1 MVFLFIQECVSYCQD
16 SGPQRNLSLKVDLN
30 LFNMEDNTP
39 SFGYSESCGNQPLAA
54 RLRPSVLEDYV
65 GQEHILAPG
74 RLLRRAIDA
83 DMFHSIILSG
93 PPGVGKTSLAEL
105 IAKTTDCAF
114 LRLSGVTSTVADI
127 RNAIAHA
134 VQLKKE
140 CGRRTVL
147 FIDEIH
153 RFNKSQ
159 QDSLLPDVENGNI
172 RLIGATTHNVQF
184 YIVGALLSRS
194 LVFVLKPLS
203 EKNICDLLQK
213 AAVNPASFPNRKVK
227 IADDALNFLANA
239 CEGDARKALNAL
251 ELAVLTTMPDA
262 AGTTIVTLE
271 CAEDSIQKKFIN
283 YDDDAHYDTASAF
296 IKSMR
301 GSDADAAVYY
311 LARML
316 AGNEDIRF
324 IARRLMIFASEDIG
338 NADPHAL
345 QVTVSAAQAVD
356 MVGMPEARI
365 ILAQAVT
372 YCATAPKSNA
382 SYLAVNKALSDI
394 ENNRVQPIP
403 VHLKDPHSNP
413 GSDTEKNQA
422 NYKYPH
428 DSGGFAVQ
436 DYMTVEKSYYEP
448 KNIGYESKIKER
460 IDYWK
465 SIRTAAENGTFKN

>member
-1 MVFLFIQECVSYCQD
+1 MDF
-16 SGPQRNLSLKVDLN
+16 N
-30 LFNMEDNTP
+30 LFDTAEDTVNY
-39 SFGYSESCGNQPLAA
+39 GYSESCSGQPLAA
-54 RLRPSVLEDYV
+54 RLRPQKLEDYV
-65 GQEHILAPG
+65 GQDHILAPG
-74 RLLRRAIDA
+74 KLLRRAIDA
-83 DMFHSIILSG
+83 DMFHSIIFSG

-105 IAKTTDCAF
+105 IAKTTNCAF
-114 LRLSGVTSTVADI
+114 IRLSGVTSTVADI
-127 RNAIAHA
+127 RKAIADA

-194 LVFVLKPLS
+194 LVFILRPLT
-203 EKNICDLLQK
+203 EQNIETLLLK
-213 AAVNPASFPNRKVK
+213 AAQNPAGFPNRKVN
-227 IADDALNFLANA
+227 IAPEAVRFLANA
-239 CEGDARKALNAL
+239 CEGDARKALNAM
-251 ELAVLTTMPDA
+251 ELAVLTTLPDA
-262 AGTTIVTLE
+262 DGITTVTLE
-271 CAEDSIQKKFIN
+271 CAEDSIQKKFIH
-283 YDDDAHYDTASAF
+283 YDDDAHYDSASAF

-301 GSDADAAVYY
+301 GSDADAAIYY

-316 AGNEDIRF
+316 SGNEDIRF

-345 QVTVSAAQAVD
+345 QVAVSAAQAVD

-382 SYLAVNKALSDI
+382 SYTAINQALEDI
-394 ENNRVQPIP
+394 EKNRVQPIP
-403 VHLKDPHSNP
+403 VHLRDSHSNP
-413 GSDTEKNQA
+413 GSDTVKNQA
-422 NYKYPH
+422 DYKYPH
-428 DSGGFAVQ
+428 ASGGFVVQ

-465 SIRTAAENGTFKN
+465 SLRSAEKNGSFKN

>member
-1 MVFLFIQECVSYCQD
+1 M
-16 SGPQRNLSLKVDLN
+16 DLD
-30 LFNMEDNTP
+30 LFNTESGSPD
-39 SFGYSESCGNQPLAA
+39 FGYSESCGNQPLAA
-54 RLRPSVLEDYV
+54 RLRPRTLADYV

-74 RLLRRAIDA
+74 RLLRRAVDA

-134 VQLKKE
+134 VKLKKE

-147 FIDEIH
+147 FVDEIH

-194 LVFVLKPLS
+194 LVFVLKPLT
-203 EKNICDLLQK
+203 EQNIADLLRH
-213 AAVNPASFPNRKVK
+213 AAVSPDGFPERKIVLNN
-227 IADDALNFLANA
+227 DAVRFLASA

-251 ELAVLTTMPDA
+251 ELAVLTTLPDDN
-262 AGTTIVTLE
+262 GITTVTLE
-271 CAEDSIQKKFIN
+271 CAEDSIQKKFIH
-283 YDDDAHYDTASAF
+283 YDDDAHYDSASAF

-301 GSDADAAVYY
+301 GSDPDAAIYY

-338 NADPHAL
+338 NADPAAL
-345 QVTVSAAQAVD
+345 GVTVHAAQAAD
-356 MVGMPEARI
+356 MVGLPEARI

-382 SYLAVNKALSDI
+382 SYMAINQALSDI
-394 ENNRVQPIP
+394 EHDRVQPVP
-403 VHLKDPHSNP
+403 VHLRDTHSNP
-413 GSDTEKNQA
+413 ASDTEKNQA

-428 DSGGFAVQ
+428 DFGGFAVQ
-436 DYMTVEKSYYEP
+436 DYMTVEKSYYKP
-448 KNIGYESKIKER
+448 KKIGYEAKIKER

-465 SIRTAAENGTFKN
+465 SLRAAAKNGNI

>member
-1 MVFLFIQECVSYCQD
+1 MRRSFFRVRRNRFSRQSTKKFELEVDQD
-16 SGPQRNLSLKVDLN
+16 
-30 LFNMEDNTP
+30 LFNIEDDP
-39 SFGYSESCGNQPLAA
+39 GAFGYSESCGNQPLAA
-54 RLRPSVLEDYV
+54 RLRPRTLEDYV

-74 RLLRRAIDA
+74 KLLRRAIDA

-93 PPGVGKTSLAEL
+93 PPVVGKTSLAEL
-105 IAKTTDCAF
+105 IARTTDCAF

-127 RNAIAHA
+127 RKAIAHA
-134 VQLKKE
+134 VELKKNS
-140 CGRRTVL
+140 GKRTVL

-172 RLIGATTHNVQF
+172 RLIGATTHNIQF

-194 LVFVLKPLS
+194 LVFTLRPLT
-203 EKNICDLLQK
+203 ENNIADLLRHAIQH
-213 AAVNPASFPNRKVK
+213 PDSFPNRHVELAADAVK
-227 IADDALNFLANA
+227 FLANA

-251 ELAVLTTMPDA
+251 ELAVLTTLPDKN
-262 AGTTIVTLE
+262 GRTFITLE
-271 CAEDSIQKKFIN
+271 CAEESIQKKFIN
-283 YDDDAHYDTASAF
+283 YDDDAHYDSASAF

-301 GSDADAAVYY
+301 GSDADAAIYY

-338 NADPHAL
+338 NADPRAL
-345 QVTVSAAQAVD
+345 QIAVAAAQAVD

-382 SYLAVNKALSDI
+382 SYLAVNQALSDI
-394 ENNRVQPIP
+394 EHNRVQPIP
-403 VHLKDPHSNP
+403 VHLRDTHSNP
-413 GSDTEKNQA
+413 ASDTVKNQA
-422 NYKYPH
+422 DYKSPH
-428 DSGGFAVQ
+428 DTGGFVVQ

-465 SIRTAAENGTFKN
+465 SLRAAAKNGKL

>member
-1 MVFLFIQECVSYCQD
+1 M
-16 SGPQRNLSLKVDLN
+16 DLN
-30 LFNMEDNTP
+30 LFNIDGKMPD
-39 SFGYSESCGNQPLAA
+39 FGYSESCGNQPLAA
-54 RLRPSVLEDYV
+54 RLRPRTLADYV

-74 RLLRRAIDA
+74 KLLRRAVDA
-83 DMFHSIILSG
+83 DMFNSIILSG

-105 IAKTTDCAF
+105 IARTTDCEF

-127 RNAIAHA
+127 RKAIAYA
-134 VQLKKE
+134 VKLKKE
-140 CGRRTVL
+140 CNKRTVL

-194 LVFVLKPLS
+194 LVFVLKPLT
-203 EKNICDLLQK
+203 EENIKELLSH
-213 AAVNPASFPNRKVK
+213 AINNPDGFPGRK
-227 IADDALNFLANA
+227 IILNDDAVNFLANA

-251 ELAVLTTMPDA
+251 ELAVLTTLPDEN
-262 AGTTIVTLE
+262 GITRVTLA
-271 CAEDSIQKKFIN
+271 CAEDSIQKKFIH

-301 GSDADAAVYY
+301 GSDPDAAIYY

-338 NADPHAL
+338 NADPAAL
-345 QVTVSAAQAVD
+345 GITVHAAQAVD

-382 SYLAVNKALSDI
+382 SYMAVNQALSDI
-394 ENNRVQPIP
+394 EHDRVQPVP
-403 VHLKDPHSNP
+403 VHLKDSHSNQT
-413 GSDTEKNQA
+413 SDTEKNQA

-428 DSGGFAVQ
+428 AHGGFVVQ

-448 KNIGYESKIKER
+448 KKIGYEAKIKER
-460 IDYWK
+460 LEYWK
-465 SIRTAAENGTFKN
+465 SLRAAAKNGSI

>member
-1 MVFLFIQECVSYCQD
+1 MDF
-16 SGPQRNLSLKVDLN
+16 N
-30 LFNMEDNTP
+30 LFDTAEDTVNY
-39 SFGYSESCGNQPLAA
+39 GYSESCSGQPLAA
-54 RLRPSVLEDYV
+54 RLRPQKLEDYV
-65 GQEHILAPG
+65 GQDHILAPG
-74 RLLRRAIDA
+74 KLLRRAIDA
-83 DMFHSIILSG
+83 DMFHSIIFSG

-105 IAKTTDCAF
+105 IAKTTNCAF
-114 LRLSGVTSTVADI
+114 IRLSGVTSTVADI
-127 RNAIAHA
+127 RKAIADA

-194 LVFVLKPLS
+194 LVFILRPLT
-203 EKNICDLLQK
+203 EQNIETLLLK
-213 AAVNPASFPNRKVK
+213 AAQNPAGFPNRKVN
-227 IADDALNFLANA
+227 IAPEAVRFLANA
-239 CEGDARKALNAL
+239 CEGDARKALNAM
-251 ELAVLTTMPDA
+251 ELAVLTTLTDA
-262 AGTTIVTLE
+262 DGITTVTLE
-271 CAEDSIQKKFIN
+271 CAEDSIQKKFIH
-283 YDDDAHYDTASAF
+283 YDDDAHYDSASAF

-301 GSDADAAVYY
+301 GSDADAAIYY

-316 AGNEDIRF
+316 SGNEDIRF

-345 QVTVSAAQAVD
+345 QVAVSAAQAVD

-382 SYLAVNKALSDI
+382 SYTAINQALEDI
-394 ENNRVQPIP
+394 EKNRVQPIP
-403 VHLKDPHSNP
+403 VHLRDSHSNP
-413 GSDTEKNQA
+413 GSDTVKNQA
-422 NYKYPH
+422 DYKYPH
-428 DSGGFAVQ
+428 ASGGFVVQ

-465 SIRTAAENGTFKN
+465 SLRSAEKNGSFKN

>member
-1 MVFLFIQECVSYCQD
+1 M
-16 SGPQRNLSLKVDLN
+16 DLN
-30 LFNMEDNTP
+30 LFNIEDDAP
-39 SFGYSESCGNQPLAA
+39 VFGYSECCGSQPLAA
-54 RLRPSVLEDYV
+54 RLRPRTLEEYV

-74 RLLRRAIDA
+74 KLLRRAVDA

-134 VQLKKE
+134 VKLKKE
-140 CGRRTVL
+140 CGKRTVL

-194 LVFVLKPLS
+194 LVFVLKPLT
-203 EKNICDLLQK
+203 EKNITDLLK
-213 AAVNPASFPNRKVK
+213 HAAASPDGFPERKV
-227 IADDALNFLANA
+227 ILNDDAMRFLATA

-251 ELAVLTTMPDA
+251 ELAVLTTLPDDK
-262 AGTTIVTLE
+262 GITTVTLS

-301 GSDADAAVYY
+301 GSDADAAIYY

-316 AGNEDIRF
+316 SGNEDIRF

-345 QVTVSAAQAVD
+345 QIAVAAAQAVD

-382 SYLAVNKALSDI
+382 SYMAINQALEDI
-394 ENNRVQPIP
+394 EKNRVQPVP
-403 VHLKDPHSNP
+403 VHLKDSHSNP
-413 GSDTEKNQA
+413 GSDTEKNQE

-428 DSGGFAVQ
+428 ASGGFVVQ

-465 SIRTAAENGTFKN
+465 SIRSAVKNGSFKN

>member
-1 MVFLFIQECVSYCQD
+1 MDF
-16 SGPQRNLSLKVDLN
+16 N
-30 LFNMEDNTP
+30 LFDIEEESAN
-39 SFGYSESCGNQPLAA
+39 FGCSENCGHQPLAA
-54 RLRPSVLEDYV
+54 RLRPQKLEDYV

-127 RNAIAHA
+127 RKAIAHA
-134 VQLKKE
+134 VKLKKE
-140 CGRRTVL
+140 CGKRTVL

-184 YIVGALLSRS
+184 YIIGALLSRS
-194 LVFVLKPLS
+194 LVFVLRPLT
-203 EKNICDLLQK
+203 EKNIETLLLK
-213 AAVNPASFPNRKVK
+213 AAEKTDAFPNRQVK
-227 IADDALNFLANA
+227 IAPDALRFLANV

-251 ELAVLTTMPDA
+251 ELAVLTTLPDSD
-262 AGTTIVTLE
+262 GITNVTLD
-271 CAEDSIQKKFIN
+271 CAEDSIQKKFIH
-283 YDDDAHYDTASAF
+283 YDDDAHYDSASAF

-301 GSDADAAVYY
+301 GSDADAAIYY

-345 QVTVSAAQAVD
+345 QIAVSAAQAVD

-382 SYLAVNKALSDI
+382 SYMAINQALEDI
-394 ENNRVQPIP
+394 EKNRVQPIP
-403 VHLKDPHSNP
+403 VHLKDSHSNP
-413 GSDTEKNQA
+413 GSDTEKNQE

-428 DSGGFAVQ
+428 ASGGFVVQ

-465 SIRTAAENGTFKN
+465 SLRSAEKNGSFKN